1 MRAASI
7 PLLVLLAVPA
17 MAAPTK
23 PAAKPAASAAAKAP
37 ECTGAPG
44 TNQDMPHLMAPLE
57 KNGDLYGYAY
67 VSSCVAATSE
77 SAFSLVGD
85 KIPFIQDAFV
95 RDVNDTPVAQPDA
108 NGDPVVD
115 AAGLQVRLLADVRR
129 VVGSAKIKE
138 LVITDIQVSP
148 LHPLQTPVLA
158 TAPPADAPPPPAAPP
173 AAAK

>member
-1 MRAASI
+1 MRASLI
-7 PLLVLLAVPA
+7 PVLCLIVFPALAA
-17 MAAPTK
+17 
-23 PAAKPAASAAAKAP
+23 PAAKAPAKPP

-57 KNGDLYGYAY
+57 KGGDLYGYAY
-67 VSSCVAATSE
+67 ISSCVAATSE

-95 RDVNDTPVAQPDA
+95 RDVNRAPVAQPDA

-115 AAGLQVRLLADVRR
+115 AAGLQARLLADVRH
-129 VVGSAKIKE
+129 VVGTAKIKE

-148 LHPLQTPVLA
+148 LHPVQTPVLA
-158 TAPPADAPPPPAAPP
+158 TAPPDDAPPPPAPPP
-173 AAAK
+173 AK